1 MMQKTNLMLS
11 CIALVFSCAVS
22 AAPMPNSIVVQDKA
36 VVPVLKTEVI
46 RRAAGQEPVRNVT
59 ATVLEVTNQGKDIVA
74 REIEL
79 QDGQETFSEQQ
90 LSVPVLKK
98 GGVIVPTSKVEL
110 TKTVKQDGE
119 VIAKS
124 KSIDAEGMEFK
135 KGEAPIKRT
144 LQLDQLED
152 PKGAGK
158 LSHAVQTENGVVTRD
173 ITVLSEGDAAIPL
186 E

>member
-1 MMQKTNLMLS
+1 MKKTNLIIS
-11 CIALVFSCAVS
+11 CIALGLTSAVS

-46 RRAAGQEPVRNVT
+46 RRVAGQEPVRNVT

-79 QDGQETFSEQQ
+79 QDGQENFSEQQ
-90 LSVPVLKK
+90 LSTPVLKK
-98 GGVIVPTSKVEL
+98 GGVIVPTSKIEVS
-110 TKTVKQDGE
+110 KTVKQGNE
-119 VIAKS
+119 VIAKT
-124 KSIDAEGMEFK
+124 KSIDAAGMEFK

-144 LQLDQLED
+144 LQLDQLEN
-152 PKGAGK
+152 PKGTAK
-158 LSHAVQTENGVVTRD
+158 LSHAVQKENGAVTRD
-173 ITVLSEGDAAIPL
+173 IMVISENDEALPT